1 MCCRMLV
8 HSHVWYY
15 SCDTTYKGDPTSVL
29 QVRPETMTR
38 CHTCEMDDMLQ
49 CVAARCSVLP
59 RVAACCSALQHV
71 AACCSVLQRA
81 AESWINH
88 TCDMTYSCRW
98 HDLQRR
104 PTIRRALQCVA
115 MCNKCVAVCCSVLQ
129 CVAVCCSVLQC
140 VAQWLIRTCDT
151 TCRRDIHY
159 AGWHRVSQCVAGC
172 CSVLQCVA
180 VCCRLLQTHSY
191 IFVRVES
198 TNITHLG

>member
-129 CVAVCCSVLQC
+129 CVAVCCSVLHNDSFVHVTRLAEETYITQGDTGC
-140 VAQWLIRTCDT
+140 RSVLQGVAACYSVL
-151 TCRRDIHY
+151 
-159 AGWHRVSQCVAGC
+159 QCVAGC
-172 CSVLQCVA
+172 C
-180 VCCRLLQTHSY
+180 RLIRTFLY
-191 IFVRVES
+191 V
-198 TNITHLG
+198 